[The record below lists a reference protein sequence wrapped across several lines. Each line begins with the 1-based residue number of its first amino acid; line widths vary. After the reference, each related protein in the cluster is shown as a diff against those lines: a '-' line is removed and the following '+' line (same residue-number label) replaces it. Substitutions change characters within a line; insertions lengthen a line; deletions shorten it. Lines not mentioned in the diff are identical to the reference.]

1 MQNCLLIHSVNKV
14 LCAVIHNIHGI
25 NVDSDC
31 GLETPHNAKRSG
43 MFQLDLLS
51 PMRLLLSGNSEIF
64 VFYIFKVA
72 GRKNFLRIV
81 YR

>member
-1 MQNCLLIHSVNKV
+1 MQNCLLIHTVNKV

-51 PMRLLLSGNSEIF
+51 PMCLLLSGDSKIF
-64 VFYIFKVA
+64 VFLLENDF
-72 GRKNFLRIV
+72 IV
-81 YR
+81 I